1 MGLFTR
7 VVKVIVTRDPC
18 VNTTSSS
25 SSSSDDL
32 ALVTSV
38 EVIQTALRTNRAYI
52 VVYKT
57 LGYLLFRVG
66 GPLGALVL
74 LNSRLLSTP
83 ATRPCNVAWNWID
96 DDSNALTTA
105 TPGRDAV
112 RTRLQS

>member
-18 VNTTSSS
+18 VNTTSS

-83 ATRPCNVAWNWID
+83 ATRPNVAWNWID
-96 DDSNALTTA
+96 DDSNALTTT

-112 RTRLQS
+112 RTWLQS